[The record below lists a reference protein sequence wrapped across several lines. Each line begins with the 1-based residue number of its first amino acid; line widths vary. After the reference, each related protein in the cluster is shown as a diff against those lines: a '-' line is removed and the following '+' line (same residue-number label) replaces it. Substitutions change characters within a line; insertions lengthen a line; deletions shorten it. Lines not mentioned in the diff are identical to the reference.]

1 MNHERVGLISHS
13 WDLPRSQRASG
24 PRDRVLVIQIRK
36 LRESIA
42 SDLRSGALGKLQ
54 IINDYFQFLRHEK
67 KWWMLPIVML
77 LLLLGLL
84 VLFTQGSP
92 LAPFIYTIF

>member
-1 MNHERVGLISHS
+1 VR
-13 WDLPRSQRASG
+13 
-24 PRDRVLVIQIRK
+24 
-36 LRESIA
+36 
-42 SDLRSGALGKLQ
+42 KLQ
-54 IINDYFQFLRHEK
+54 IINEYFQFLSHEK
-67 KWWMLPIVML
+67 KWWMLPIVTL

>member
-1 MNHERVGLISHS
+1 MVLGKGIRLGP
-13 WDLPRSQRASG
+13 WSQRFN
-24 PRDRVLVIQIRK
+24 
-36 LRESIA
+36 
-42 SDLRSGALGKLQ
+42 RSCVVGKLQ
-54 IINDYFQFLRHEK
+54 IVTEYFQFLRQQK

-77 LLLLGLL
+77 MVLLGLL

>member
-1 MNHERVGLISHS
+1 MDYNAACSK
-13 WDLPRSQRASG
+13 
-24 PRDRVLVIQIRK
+24 IRK
-36 LRESIA
+36 LRESIV
-42 SDLRSGALGKLQ
+42 SGLRSGALGKLQ
-54 IINDYFQFLRHEK
+54 IINEYFQFLRHEK

-84 VLFTQGSP
+84 VLFAQGSP

>member
-1 MNHERVGLISHS
+1 M
-13 WDLPRSQRASG
+13 
-24 PRDRVLVIQIRK
+24 
-36 LRESIA
+36 
-42 SDLRSGALGKLQ
+42 GKLQ
-54 IINDYFQFLRHEK
+54 IVTEYFQFLRQQK

-77 LLLLGLL
+77 LVLLGLL